1 MKEGTHVKK
10 KVASEPLQGK
20 YNVLAFYGPAGTGKS
35 MRAPLVATKRRVDI
49 IIDDGLV
56 ISRGR
61 ILAGKS
67 AKTEPNMVRAIRRAM
82 FHFQDHREEV
92 RRCLARHGGATV
104 MVLATSRD
112 MCDDIC
118 TILGLPKPSEY
129 ICIDEIASGD
139 EIEKAL
145 RERSQ
150 KKRHVIPVA
159 QTQIQKNY
167 TGRLVGRMKNLFS
180 RREETEKTIVRPP
193 FSYYGTLKIEPEV
206 IEQIAGHV
214 ATTASQRTIAK
225 DIKVREEHDRL
236 IIVLSLKVK
245 VGAVNFRDLT
255 RDFALRVRVA
265 VEQLTGM
272 EVARVDVTIAEV
284 TFDD

>member
-1 MKEGTHVKK
+1 MKTKMV
-10 KVASEPLQGK
+10 SEPLPGK
-20 YNVLAFYGPAGTGKS
+20 FRVLAFYGPAGTGKS
-35 MRAPLVATKRRVDI
+35 MRAQMVARKRKVDM
-49 IIDDGLV
+49 IIDDGLL

-82 FHFQDHREEV
+82 FHFQDHRDEV
-92 RRCLARHGGATV
+92 RACLARYPGATI
-104 MVLATSRD
+104 MVLATSRG
-112 MCDDIC
+112 MSEDIC
-118 TILGLPKPSEY
+118 AILGLPQPSEY
-129 ICIDEIASGD
+129 VCINEIASDD
-139 EIEKAL
+139 EIERAL
-145 RERSQ
+145 YERSQ
-150 KKRHVIPVA
+150 NKRHVIPVA

-167 TGRLVGRMKNLFS
+167 TGRLVGRLKNLFS
-180 RREETEKTIVRPP
+180 SREETEKTIVRPP

-206 IEQIAGHV
+206 VEQIAAYV
-214 ATTASQRTIAK
+214 AETTDQVASAK

-236 IIVLSLKVK
+236 VIPLSLNVK
-245 VGAVNFRDLT
+245 TGAANFRDLT
-255 RDFALRVRVA
+255 RQVTLRVRVA

>member
-1 MKEGTHVKK
+1 MAVKK
-10 KVASEPLQGK
+10 VSPPLPGR
-20 YNVLAFYGPAGTGKS
+20 YVVLAFYGPAGTGKS
-35 MRAPLVATKRRVDI
+35 MRSQMVASKKKIDM

-82 FHFQDHREEV
+82 FHFDDHREEV
-92 RRCLARHGGATV
+92 RRCIARFPEARV
-104 MVLATSRD
+104 MVLATSKG
-112 MCDDIC
+112 MSDDIC
-118 TILGLPKPSEY
+118 AILCLPKPSEY
-129 ICIDEIASGD
+129 IHIEQVASDD

-145 RERSQ
+145 YERKQ
-150 KKRHVIPVA
+150 NKRHVIPVA

-167 TGRLVGRMKNLFS
+167 TGRLVGRLKNLFS
-180 RREETEKTIVRPP
+180 SREETEKTIVRPP

-206 IEQIAGHV
+206 VEQIAEYV
-214 ATTASQRTIAK
+214 AKSTPQVTGVKEPRVKQ
-225 DIKVREEHDRL
+225 EHDRL
-236 IIVLSLKVK
+236 IIVLSLTVK
-245 VGAVNFRDLT
+245 TGAMNFKELT
-255 RDFALRVRVA
+255 KHTALRVRVA

-272 EVARVDVTIAEV
+272 EVSRVDVTIAEV

>member
-1 MKEGTHVKK
+1 MAVKK
-10 KVASEPLQGK
+10 VSPPLPGK
-20 YNVLAFYGPAGTGKS
+20 YTVLAFYGPAGTGKS
-35 MRAPLVATKRRVDI
+35 MRSQMVASKKKIDM

-82 FHFQDHREEV
+82 VHFEDHREEV
-92 RRCLARHGGATV
+92 RRCIARFPGARV
-104 MVLATSRD
+104 MVLATSKG
-112 MCDDIC
+112 MSDDIC
-118 TILGLPKPSEY
+118 AILGLPEPSEY
-129 ICIDEIASGD
+129 IHIEQVASDD

-145 RERSQ
+145 YERKQ
-150 KKRHVIPVA
+150 NKRHVIPVA

-167 TGRLVGRMKNLFS
+167 TGRLVGRLKNLFS
-180 RREETEKTIVRPP
+180 SREETEKTIVRPP
-193 FSYYGTLKIEPEV
+193 FSYYGALKIEPEV
-206 IEQIAGHV
+206 VEQIAEYV
-214 ATTASQRTIAK
+214 AKSTPQVISAK
-225 DIKVREEHDRL
+225 EPRVKQEHDRL
-236 IIVLSLKVK
+236 VIVLSLTVK
-245 VGAVNFRDLT
+245 TGALNFKELT
-255 RDFALRVRVA
+255 RQTALRVRVA

>member
-1 MKEGTHVKK
+1 MVASKK
-10 KVASEPLQGK
+10 KID
-20 YNVLAFYGPAGTGKS
+20 
-35 MRAPLVATKRRVDI
+35 M

-82 FHFQDHREEV
+82 FHFPDHREEV
-92 RRCLARHGGATV
+92 RRCIARFKQARV
-104 MVLATSRD
+104 MVLATSRG
-112 MCDDIC
+112 MSDDIC

-129 ICIDEIASGD
+129 IRIEDVASDD

-145 RERSQ
+145 YERKQ
-150 KKRHVIPVA
+150 NKRHVIPVA

-167 TGRLVGRMKNLFS
+167 TGRLVGRLKNLFS
-180 RREETEKTIVRPP
+180 SREETEKTIVRPP

-206 IEQIAGHV
+206 VQQLSEYV
-214 ATTASQRTIAK
+214 ARGTAQVDSVK
-225 DIKVREEHDRL
+225 DTRVREEHDRL
-236 IIVLSLKVK
+236 VIALALTVITGSL
-245 VGAVNFRDLT
+245 NLRELT
-255 RDFALRVRVA
+255 RQVALRVRVA

-272 EVARVDVTIAEV
+272 EVARVDVTISEV
-284 TFDD
+284 SFND